1 MQTAIAFDDEMHV
14 LENVSRG
21 KILLVDEDAGAL
33 EACSSSLR
41 RQGHEVRA
49 CLSLPEDLSSL
60 ESEHFDLI
68 AVKFGQIPNPEG
80 DQFWSV
86 TSNSSAIGP
95 SCSWN
100 AASVGRLTWM
110 WRSWESATS

>member
-1 MQTAIAFDDEMHV
+1 MQTAMAFNDDIQV
-14 LENVSRG
+14 LEQVSRG

-41 RQGHEVRA
+41 RQGHEVHAR
-49 CLSLPEDLSSL
+49 LSLPEDLSSL

-80 DQFWSV
+80 GQFWSV
-86 TSNSSAIGP
+86 RSNSAAIGP

-100 AASVGRLTWM
+100 AVSVGRLTWM